1 MNLQEMRNKQPI
13 VRRLEAKADGDK
25 TVLYLYGDVV
35 DEKPVDWWTGEVLDD
50 KEYILAKEVREAFTN
65 VNTDLVELHINS
77 YGGSLFAS
85 VAIFNFLRASDKKI
99 DVVIDGVAASGA
111 SLIAM
116 CGRSLKMPKNTM
128 LMIHRAS
135 TFGYG
140 NCEDLRKAADML
152 EKLDNTVLIE
162 TYADKCN
169 CSRDE
174 LMEKIS
180 NETWISAAEAYDL
193 GLCDELIETQEK
205 PPTNKEMQE
214 VSNLLKNF
222 ANINF

>member
-1 MNLQEMRNKQPI
+1 MNLQEMRQRQPI
-13 VRRLEAKADGDK
+13 KRRLEAKAEADK
-25 TVLYLYGDVV
+25 TLVYLYGDVV
-35 DEKPVDWWTGEVLDD
+35 DEKPVDWWTGEEID
-50 KEYILAKEVREAFTN
+50 KEYILAEDVR
-65 VNTDLVELHINS
+65 NTVDAIESDVVELHINS

-85 VAIFNFLRASDKKI
+85 VAIFNFLRASGKKI

>member
-1 MNLQEMRNKQPI
+1 MNLQEMRQRQPI
-13 VRRLEAKADGDK
+13 KRRLEAKAEADK
-25 TVLYLYGDVV
+25 TLVYLYGDVV
-35 DEKPVDWWTGEVLDD
+35 DEKPVDWWTGEEID
-50 KEYILAKEVREAFTN
+50 KEYILAEDVR
-65 VNTDLVELHINS
+65 NTVDAIESDLVELHINS

-85 VAIFNFLRASDKKI
+85 VAIFNFLRASGKKI

-135 TFGYG
+135 TSGYG
-140 NCEDLRKAADML
+140 NCEDLRKTADML
-152 EKLDNTVLIE
+152 EKIDTTVLIE
-162 TYADKCN
+162 TYADKCK

>member
-1 MNLQEMRNKQPI
+1 MNLQEMRQQQPI
-13 VRRLEAKADGDK
+13 KRRLEAKAEADK
-25 TVLYLYGDVV
+25 TLIYLYGDVV
-35 DEKPVDWWTGEVLDD
+35 DEKPVDWWTGEEID
-50 KEYILAKEVREAFTN
+50 KEYILAEDVR
-65 VNTDLVELHINS
+65 NTMDAIESDLVELHINS

-85 VAIFNFLRASDKKI
+85 VAIFNFLRASGKKI

-116 CGRSLKMPKNTM
+116 CGQSLKMPKNTM

-140 NCEDLRKAADML
+140 NCEDLRKTADML

>member
-1 MNLQEMRNKQPI
+1 MNLQEMRQRQPI
-13 VRRLEAKADGDK
+13 KRRLEAKAEADK
-25 TVLYLYGDVV
+25 TLVYLYGDVV
-35 DEKPVDWWTGEVLDD
+35 DEKPVDWWTGEEID
-50 KEYILAKEVREAFTN
+50 KEYILAKDVR
-65 VNTDLVELHINS
+65 NTVDAIESDLVELHINS

-85 VAIFNFLRASDKKI
+85 VAIFNFLKASGKKI

-152 EKLDNTVLIE
+152 EKIDNTVLIE

>member
-1 MNLQEMRNKQPI
+1 MNLQEMRQRQPI
-13 VRRLEAKADGDK
+13 KRRLEAKAEADK
-25 TVLYLYGDVV
+25 TLVYLYGDVV
-35 DEKPVDWWTGEVLDD
+35 DEKPVDWWTGEEID
-50 KEYILAKEVREAFTN
+50 KEYILAEDVR
-65 VNTDLVELHINS
+65 NTVDAIESDLVELHINS

-85 VAIFNFLRASDKKI
+85 VAIFNFLRASGKKI

-140 NCEDLRKAADML
+140 NCEDLRKTADML

>member
-1 MNLQEMRNKQPI
+1 MNLQEMRQQQPI
-13 VRRLEAKADGDK
+13 KRRLEAKAEADK
-25 TVLYLYGDVV
+25 TLVYLYGDVV
-35 DEKPVDWWTGEVLDD
+35 DEKPVDWWTGEEID
-50 KEYILAKEVREAFTN
+50 KEYILAEDVR
-65 VNTDLVELHINS
+65 NTVDAIETDVVELHINS

-85 VAIFNFLRASDKKI
+85 VAIFNFLRASGKKI

-140 NCEDLRKAADML
+140 NCEDLRKVADML
-152 EKLDNTVLIE
+152 EKLDTTVLIE
-162 TYADKCN
+162 TYADKCK

>member
-1 MNLQEMRNKQPI
+1 MNLQEMRQRQPI
-13 VRRLEAKADGDK
+13 KRRLEAKAEADK
-25 TVLYLYGDVV
+25 TLVYLYGDVV
-35 DEKPVDWWTGEVLDD
+35 DEKPVDWWTGEEID
-50 KEYILAKEVREAFTN
+50 KEYILAEDVRKTVDAIES
-65 VNTDLVELHINS
+65 DLVELHINS

-85 VAIFNFLRASDKKI
+85 VAIFNFLRASGKKI

-180 NETWISAAEAYDL
+180 NETWIPAAEAYDL

>member
-1 MNLQEMRNKQPI
+1 MNLQEMRQRQPI
-13 VRRLEAKADGDK
+13 KRRLEAKAEADK
-25 TVLYLYGDVV
+25 TLVYLYGDVV
-35 DEKPVDWWTGEVLDD
+35 DEKPVDWWTGEEID
-50 KEYILAKEVREAFTN
+50 KEYILAEDVR
-65 VNTDLVELHINS
+65 NTVDAIETDVVELHINS

-85 VAIFNFLRASDKKI
+85 VAIFNFLRASGKKI

-140 NCEDLRKAADML
+140 NCEDLRKTADML

-169 CSRDE
+169 CSREE

>member
-1 MNLQEMRNKQPI
+1 MNLQEMRQRQPI
-13 VRRLEAKADGDK
+13 KRRLEAKAEADK
-25 TVLYLYGDVV
+25 TLVYLYGDVV
-35 DEKPVDWWTGEVLDD
+35 DEKPVDWWTGEEID
-50 KEYILAKEVREAFTN
+50 KEYILAEDVR
-65 VNTDLVELHINS
+65 NTVGAIETDVVELHINS

-85 VAIFNFLRASDKKI
+85 VAIFNFLRASGKKI

-140 NCEDLRKAADML
+140 NCEDLRKVADML

>member
-1 MNLQEMRNKQPI
+1 MNLQEMRQRQPI
-13 VRRLEAKADGDK
+13 KRRLEAKAEADK
-25 TVLYLYGDVV
+25 TLVYLYGDVV
-35 DEKPVDWWTGEVLDD
+35 DEKPVDWWTGEEID
-50 KEYILAKEVREAFTN
+50 KEYILAEDVR
-65 VNTDLVELHINS
+65 NTVDAIESDVVELHINS

-85 VAIFNFLRASDKKI
+85 VAIFNFLKASGKKI

-152 EKLDNTVLIE
+152 EKIDNTVLIE
-162 TYADKCN
+162 TYADKCK

-180 NETWISAAEAYDL
+180 NETWISAEEAYDL
-193 GLCDELIETQEK
+193 GLCDELVETQAK
-205 PPTNKEMQE
+205 PPTQQEMKE

>member
-1 MNLQEMRNKQPI
+1 MNLQEMRQQQPI
-13 VRRLEAKADGDK
+13 KRRLEAKAEADK
-25 TVLYLYGDVV
+25 TLVYLYGDVV
-35 DEKPVDWWTGEVLDD
+35 DEKPVDWWTGEEID
-50 KEYILAKEVREAFTN
+50 KEYILAEDVR
-65 VNTDLVELHINS
+65 NTMDAIESDLVELHINS

-85 VAIFNFLRASDKKI
+85 VAIFNFLRASGKKI

-140 NCEDLRKAADML
+140 NCEDLRKTADML

-180 NETWISAAEAYDL
+180 NETWVSAAEAYDL

>member
-1 MNLQEMRNKQPI
+1 MNLQEMRQRQPI
-13 VRRLEAKADGDK
+13 KRRLEAKAEADK
-25 TVLYLYGDVV
+25 TLVYLYGDVV
-35 DEKPVDWWTGEVLDD
+35 DEKPVDWWTGEEID
-50 KEYILAKEVREAFTN
+50 KEYILAEDVR
-65 VNTDLVELHINS
+65 NTMDAIESDLVELHINS

-85 VAIFNFLRASDKKI
+85 VAIFNFLRASGKKI

-140 NCEDLRKAADML
+140 NCEDLRKTADML

>member
-1 MNLQEMRNKQPI
+1 MNLQEMRQRQPI
-13 VRRLEAKADGDK
+13 KRRLEAKAEAGK
-25 TVLYLYGDVV
+25 TLVYLYGDVV
-35 DEKPVDWWTGEVLDD
+35 DEKPVDWWTGEEID
-50 KEYILAKEVREAFTN
+50 KEYILAEDVRKTVDAIESD
-65 VNTDLVELHINS
+65 VVELHINS

-85 VAIFNFLRASDKKI
+85 VAIFNFLRASGKKI

-140 NCEDLRKAADML
+140 NCEDLRKTADML

>member
-1 MNLQEMRNKQPI
+1 MNLQEMRQRQPI
-13 VRRLEAKADGDK
+13 KRRLEAKAEADK
-25 TVLYLYGDVV
+25 TLVYLYGDVV
-35 DEKPVDWWTGEVLDD
+35 DEKPVDWWTGEEID
-50 KEYILAKEVREAFTN
+50 KEYILAEEVR
-65 VNTDLVELHINS
+65 NTVDAIESDVVELHINS

-85 VAIFNFLRASDKKI
+85 VAIFNFLRASGKKI

-162 TYADKCN
+162 TYADKCK

>member
-1 MNLQEMRNKQPI
+1 MNLQEMRQRQPI
-13 VRRLEAKADGDK
+13 KRRLEAKAEADK
-25 TVLYLYGDVV
+25 TLVYLYGDVV
-35 DEKPVDWWTGEVLDD
+35 DEKPVDWWTGEEID
-50 KEYILAKEVREAFTN
+50 KEYILAEDVRNT
-65 VNTDLVELHINS
+65 VNAIESDVVELHINS

-85 VAIFNFLRASDKKI
+85 VAIFNFLRASGKKI

>member
-1 MNLQEMRNKQPI
+1 MNLQEMRQRQPI
-13 VRRLEAKADGDK
+13 KRRLEAKAEADK
-25 TVLYLYGDVV
+25 TLVYLYGDVV
-35 DEKPVDWWTGEVLDD
+35 DEKPVDWWTGEEID
-50 KEYILAKEVREAFTN
+50 KEYILAKDVR
-65 VNTDLVELHINS
+65 NTVDAIESDVVELHINS

-85 VAIFNFLRASDKKI
+85 VAIFNFLRASGKKI

-152 EKLDNTVLIE
+152 EQLDNTVLIE

-180 NETWISAAEAYDL
+180 NETWISAAEAHDL

-205 PPTNKEMQE
+205 PPTQQEMKE

>member
-1 MNLQEMRNKQPI
+1 MNLQEMRQHQPI
-13 VRRLEAKADGDK
+13 KRRLEAKAEADK
-25 TVLYLYGDVV
+25 TLVYLYGDVV
-35 DEKPVDWWTGEVLDD
+35 DEKPVDWWTGEEID
-50 KEYILAKEVREAFTN
+50 KEYILAEDVRKTVDAIESD
-65 VNTDLVELHINS
+65 VVELHINS

-85 VAIFNFLRASDKKI
+85 VAIFNFLRASGKKI

>member
-1 MNLQEMRNKQPI
+1 MNLQEMRQRQPI
-13 VRRLEAKADGDK
+13 KRRLEAKAEADK
-25 TVLYLYGDVV
+25 TLVYLYGDVV
-35 DEKPVDWWTGEVLDD
+35 DEKPVDWWTGEEID
-50 KEYILAKEVREAFTN
+50 KEYILAEDVR
-65 VNTDLVELHINS
+65 NTVDAIESDLVELHINS

-85 VAIFNFLRASDKKI
+85 VAIFNFLRASGKKI

-152 EKLDNTVLIE
+152 EKIDNTVLIE

-180 NETWISAAEAYDL
+180 NETWISAEEAYDL
-193 GLCDELIETQEK
+193 GLCDELIEIQEK